1 MNMNNITEKIH
12 TINPAFSEELLD
24 LLYEYIFT
32 KYSNNLQKN
41 TDSNDI
47 QTLLNFIM
55 SPLQAKDKS

>member
-1 MNMNNITEKIH
+1 MNNITEKIH